1 MEIKS
6 TPLTSCT
13 ETGNVPENN
22 VPTKAAFYTTKIS
35 IKNNIAKT

>member
-6 TPLTSCT
+6 TPLTNYT
-13 ETGNVPENN
+13 ETGNVPASN

>member
-6 TPLTSCT
+6 TPLISCP
-13 ETGNVPENN
+13 ETGNVPEDN
-22 VPTKAAFYTTKIS
+22 VSKKAAFYTTKIS

>member
-6 TPLTSCT
+6 TPLINYT
-13 ETGNVPENN
+13 ETRNVPESN
-22 VPTKAAFYTTKIS
+22 VPTRAAFYITKIS

>member
-6 TPLTSCT
+6 TPLISCT
-13 ETGNVPENN
+13 ETGNVPGSN
-22 VPTKAAFYTTKIS
+22 VPLKAAFYTTKIS

>member
-6 TPLTSCT
+6 TPTQNYT
-13 ETGNVPENN
+13 ETGYVPANNVPEW
-22 VPTKAAFYTTKIS
+22 AAFYTTKIS